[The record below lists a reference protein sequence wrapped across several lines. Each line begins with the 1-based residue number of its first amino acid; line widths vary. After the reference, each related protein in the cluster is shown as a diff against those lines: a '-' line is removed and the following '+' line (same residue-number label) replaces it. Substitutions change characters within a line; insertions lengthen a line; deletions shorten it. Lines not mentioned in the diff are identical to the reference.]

1 LPEMMKL
8 LMIKC
13 KAGEKRL
20 RIARLFLIF
29 SSVINS
35 KKGGKPALLR
45 HLLLEG
51 GVGCHLNE

>member
-1 LPEMMKL
+1 MMKL

-20 RIARLFLIF
+20 RNARLFLIF

-35 KKGGKPALLR
+35 KKGGKPVLLR
-45 HLLLEG
+45 HLIREG
-51 GVGCHLNE
+51 GVGCHLKE

>member
-1 LPEMMKL
+1 MMKL